1 MIFLLQAILTAFL
14 LCEIIN
20 NHLADVYN
28 GYVV

>member
-14 LCEIIN
+14 LCETN